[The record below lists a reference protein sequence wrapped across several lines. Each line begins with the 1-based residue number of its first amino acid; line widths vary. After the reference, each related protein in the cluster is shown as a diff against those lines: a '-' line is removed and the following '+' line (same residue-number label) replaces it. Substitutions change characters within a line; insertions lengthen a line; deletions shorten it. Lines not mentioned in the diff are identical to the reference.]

1 LRFRKNS
8 SPFCRV
14 RYGLSLNNPE
24 FPFLA
29 FFGKRATSQV
39 DTIHG
44 CSGHHPN
51 NFIFLFRIHNLE
63 DQFLTMN
70 VVVDYGNTQAKVAIF
85 DNQNL
90 IEKHAFT
97 STEDLRQFL
106 KLSTADHFIISSVN
120 ADAALISEWVPAAFK
135 LVLTHT
141 TPLPISNQYS
151 TPLTL
156 GVDRIAGA
164 CGAFHLFPDQNTLV
178 IDAGTCITYDFT
190 DKAGNFL
197 GGGISPGLNMRFQA
211 MHTFTAKLP
220 LVKPA
225 GDSPLI
231 GTGTEGAM
239 QSGVLY
245 GMLGEMEGI
254 IGRYQAK
261 YSSVQV
267 ILCGG
272 DAPFFENKLKASIF
286 ACPNLVLIGLNSIL
300 LHNVA
305 L

>member
-1 LRFRKNS
+1 
-8 SPFCRV
+8 
-14 RYGLSLNNPE
+14 
-24 FPFLA
+24 
-29 FFGKRATSQV
+29 
-39 DTIHG
+39 
-44 CSGHHPN
+44 
-51 NFIFLFRIHNLE
+51 
-63 DQFLTMN
+63 MN

-90 IEKHAFT
+90 IEKHAF
-97 STEDLRQFL
+97 SSREDLQQFL
-106 KLSTADHFIISSVN
+106 KLSTAGHFIISSVN
-120 ADAALISEWVPAAFK
+120 ADASAISEWVTSAAYK
-135 LVLTHT
+135 LVLTHA

-151 TPLTL
+151 TPQTL

-164 CGAFHLFPDQNTLV
+164 CGAFQLFPDQNTLV
-178 IDAGTCITYDFT
+178 IDVGTCITYDFT
-190 DKAGNFL
+190 DKGGNFL

-225 GDSPLI
+225 EDSLLI
-231 GTGTEGAM
+231 GTGTESSM

-245 GMLGEMEGI
+245 GMVGEIEGI

-261 YSSVQV
+261 YHGVQV